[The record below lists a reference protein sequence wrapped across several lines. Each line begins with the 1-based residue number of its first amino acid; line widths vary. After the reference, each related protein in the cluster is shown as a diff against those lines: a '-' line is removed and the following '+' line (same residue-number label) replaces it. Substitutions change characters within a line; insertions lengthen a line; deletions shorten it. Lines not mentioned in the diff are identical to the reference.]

1 MLKLLRYDPSKLF
14 SSYAIY
20 CNTSRDWK
28 CTSSYI
34 TIQFCSLA
42 DVSLPNLTFH
52 EITVFDWNYIEF
64 WREWRDWFV
73 FWQRTNTR
81 LNLFPSEVGGSYQ
94 VSFQENFF
102 FHLVFLFLLQDIMHY
117 ALSLL
122 CTRWLYLHRLEF
134 LCSYRKGIE
143 LYTSKLFDRCSIF
156 ANVLPHR

>member
-73 FWQRTNTR
+73 FWQRTNIR
-81 LNLFPSEVGGSYQ
+81 LNLQLSGVRGSYQ
-94 VSFQENFF
+94 VSFKRNWISFSSSVSSSRQHAPRVLIIVYRLIVSTWAVIPLFFLEENRSQYF
-102 FHLVFLFLLQDIMHY
+102 
-117 ALSLL
+117 
-122 CTRWLYLHRLEF
+122 
-134 LCSYRKGIE
+134 
-143 LYTSKLFDRCSIF
+143 
-156 ANVLPHR
+156 